1 MIQIIK
7 IGLVSYWPST
17 VRHSPPEKKHVTFVE
32 AGVGGNCRIVKV
44 NQGSAFH
51 SLGPGIAAVIVI
63 SFVALGARTGR
74 KVLRWMPQSLW
85 TSTISDVSYG
95 PYPENRLDVVSPR
108 WSDSRLLPS
117 VVVFHGGGWQRG
129 SRSEMRDRVCRR
141 YLSHGFLTV
150 NVEYRHG
157 IRLASEDAV
166 RAVEWF
172 SSRAVQYGADPRR
185 IVVTGESAGA
195 HLALLA
201 AFQSRAAV
209 AAVVNFYGIAD
220 LSRLSDA
227 ALLRDA
233 IPDKDVGAVV
243 GPLSPIAHIHPGAP
257 PVLSLHGSADSTV
270 LPDQSVRLTL
280 GLRQAGGDAEVML
293 IDSAGHGFS
302 PSQLESA
309 YSEVFDFLRRRGI
322 ALT

>member
-1 MIQIIK
+1 MKGNQ
-7 IGLVSYWPST
+7 GPA
-17 VRHSPPEKKHVTFVE
+17 VRSL
-32 AGVGGNCRIVKV
+32 GVGITVAIVV
-44 NQGSAFH
+44 SC
-51 SLGPGIAAVIVI
+51 VTV
-63 SFVALGARTGR
+63 GATSTSGR
-74 KVLRWMPQSLW
+74 RVLRWMPQSLW

-95 PYPENRLDVVSPR
+95 PCPENRLDVILPR
-108 WSDSRLLPS
+108 WSDSKALPS
-117 VVVFHGGGWQRG
+117 VVVFHGGGWLRG
-129 SRSEMRDRVCRR
+129 SRSDVRDRACRR

-172 SSRAVQYGADPRR
+172 FSRAVQYGADPRK

-209 AAVVNFYGIAD
+209 AAVVNSYGIAD

-233 IPDKDVGAVV
+233 IPDKDAATVV

-280 GLRQAGGDAEVML
+280 ALRQAGGDAEVML

-302 PSQLESA
+302 SSQLERA
-309 YSEVFDFLRRRGI
+309 YSAVFGFLRRRGI
-322 ALT
+322 LLT

>member
-1 MIQIIK
+1 MKGNQ
-7 IGLVSYWPST
+7 GPA
-17 VRHSPPEKKHVTFVE
+17 VRSL
-32 AGVGGNCRIVKV
+32 GVGIAVAIVV
-44 NQGSAFH
+44 SC
-51 SLGPGIAAVIVI
+51 
-63 SFVALGARTGR
+63 VALFVTSRSGR

-95 PYPENRLDVVSPR
+95 PYPENRLDVTLPR
-108 WSDSRLLPS
+108 WSDSKALPS

-157 IRLASEDAV
+157 IRLAAEDAV

-172 SSRAVQYGADPRR
+172 FSRAVQYGADPRK

-201 AFQSRAAV
+201 AFQSRAAI
-209 AAVVNFYGIAD
+209 AAVVSFYGIAD

-233 IPDKDVGAVV
+233 IPDKDGGAVA
-243 GPLSPIAHIHPGAP
+243 GPLSPIAYIHPGVP
-257 PVLSLHGSADSTV
+257 PVLSLHGSGDSTV

-280 GLRQAGGDAEVML
+280 ALRQAGVDAELML

-302 PSQLESA
+302 SSQLERA
-309 YSEVFDFLRRRGI
+309 YSAVFDFLRRRGI